1 MSNTTSEKPSNIL
14 PLARKTDNY
23 FTITLVIIFL
33 SLGLIGILNHEMW
46 FDELQAWMIARD
58 SSSINN
64 LFQQNLKYES
74 HPGLWHLGLY
84 FLSRFTDNPVVMQFY
99 HLLIATTGVYIF
111 VKYSPF
117 NRQQKILLSLGYFSL
132 YEYCIISRNYALG
145 LLLIYCFCTL
155 YTHRDKS
162 FIPLSLCLS
171 LLCNTNFYGFIIAIS
186 LLITLVFDTI
196 FYNKISNVLYHK
208 KLDTTISLMIFLL
221 GAYISLK
228 QVIPPS
234 DSSVSPDWKLYFD
247 LYHFGATIVTI
258 TRSYLPLQQ
267 FGIYNIWETNALVS
281 LNEYIAAIIAIPLFL
296 FSTLMFIRKP
306 IVLLM
311 YLMGT
316 LGILLFTYTKFYG
329 GIRHHGHLFLILI
342 ACLWISHYYSETDIL
357 LNLIQRYF
365 LIFNKQI
372 INLEQ
377 FTRKYRKFFI
387 QIILCIHL
395 LAASVAFTCDLSFP
409 FSQGKAV
416 ADFIKNQDLENMMIV
431 GIYDNATA
439 AVSGY
444 LNKPIFYPQIN
455 RLGTF
460 VIWNNQR
467 IESDIIWNNQRI
479 ESDPD
484 PEILSRAVEIISKNY
499 KNTIILLNYIP
510 TNDQIKTFESLIS
523 QKLKTSLKLRLLQKF
538 EGSIDRWG
546 NLYLFIVE
554 ENSVVMPM

>member
-64 LFQQNLKYES
+64 LFQNLRYEG
-74 HPGLWHLGLY
+74 HPGLWYLGLY

-234 DSSVSPDWKLYFD
+234 DAIFFPGWHLYFD
-247 LYHFGATIVTI
+247 LYHFGAAIVTI

-267 FGIYNIWETNALVS
+267 FGISNSWDTNALLS
-281 LNEYIAAIIAIPLFL
+281 LNKYIATIIAIPLFL
-296 FSTLMFIRKP
+296 FSTLLFIRKP

-316 LGILLFTYTKFYG
+316 LGILLFTYIRYWG
-329 GIRHHGHLFLILI
+329 DLRHHGHLFLILI
-342 ACLWISHYYSETDIL
+342 VCLWISHYYSETDIL
-357 LNLIQRYF
+357 LNLIKRYF

-372 INLEQ
+372 INFEQ

-395 LAASVAFTCDLSFP
+395 LAGSLAFTYDLSFP

-431 GIYDNATA
+431 ADTDGSTPV
-439 AVSGY
+439 VSGY
-444 LNKPIFYPQIN
+444 LNKPIFYPRSN

-460 VIWNNQR
+460 AIWNNQR
-467 IESDIIWNNQRI
+467 IISEK
-479 ESDPD
+479 EL
-484 PEILSRAVEIISKNY
+484 LSRVVEITSKDY
-499 KNTIILLNYIP
+499 KNTIILLSYLP
-510 TNDQIKTFESLIS
+510 TNDQIKALESLIS